1 MNTDFNRRA
10 LRLIAAPAI
19 VALIVV
25 FYFRFVRVNNTT
37 VSLTLLLAILA
48 ISTGWGLLE
57 ATIAS
62 LAAVLGFNYFFL
74 PPVGTLTVQDPQN
87 WVALGAFLITAVT
100 ASQLSARAKR
110 RTLEAVE
117 RRREIGVIRSRSS
130 LANRIEWQAR

>member
-1 MNTDFNRRA
+1 MSDPRIRRA
-10 LRLIAAPAI
+10 FRLMAGPAI

-25 FYFRFVRVNNTT
+25 FYSRFVTVNNTT
-37 VSLTLLLAILA
+37 VSLTLLLAVLA

-62 LAAVLGFNYFFL
+62 LAAVLGFNYYFL

-100 ASQLSARAKR
+100 ASQLS
-110 RTLEAVE
+110 
-117 RRREIGVIRSRSS
+117 
-130 LANRIEWQAR
+130 